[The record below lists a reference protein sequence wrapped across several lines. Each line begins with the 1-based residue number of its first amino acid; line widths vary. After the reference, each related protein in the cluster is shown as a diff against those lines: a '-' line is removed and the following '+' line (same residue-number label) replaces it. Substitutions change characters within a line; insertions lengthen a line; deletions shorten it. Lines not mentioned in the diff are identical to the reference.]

1 MMGDGCDAIR
11 FVGGYADVRPA
22 DIYSYGQGH
31 GGYYNRAYIL
41 DVHRLERWF
50 WYCNIA
56 ELTSNLLP
64 ATLLTYG

>member
-1 MMGDGCDAIR
+1 MSSGGGAIW

-22 DIYSYGQGH
+22 DVYGYGQGH
-31 GGYYNRAYIL
+31 GGYYNRAYKL
-41 DVHRLERWF
+41 EVHRRERWF
-50 WYCNIA
+50 WYCNFA